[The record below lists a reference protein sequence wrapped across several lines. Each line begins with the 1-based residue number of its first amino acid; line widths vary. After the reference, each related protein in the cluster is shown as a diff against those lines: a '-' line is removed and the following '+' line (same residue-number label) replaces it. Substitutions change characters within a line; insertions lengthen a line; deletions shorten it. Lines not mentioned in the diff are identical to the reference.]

1 MANTTNFNWATP
13 DDTDLVKDGAA
24 AIRTLG
30 SSIDTSFVDLKG
42 GTTGQVLSKASN
54 TDLDYTWVTTDDAN
68 AIQNAIVDAKGD
80 LIAASAND
88 TPARLA
94 VGNNGE
100 TLVADSSATTGL
112 RWQGSMSAGRNFI
125 LNGGFDIW
133 QRGTSVAVAASQ
145 TAYTTDRW
153 KLSLGANASYT
164 VSRQATGD
172 TTNLPF
178 VQYAAR
184 VQRDSG
190 QTGTN
195 IGYFIQGIETVNSIP
210 LAGKSITFSFYAR
223 KGANYSAASDALSFS
238 VAYGTGTDQDPAGAY
253 TGQANAISTSVTLTS
268 TWQRFTATATM
279 ATTATEIKAF
289 FNYTPVGTAG
299 ANDYYEITGVQ
310 LEVGSVAT
318 QFSRAGATLAGELA
332 ACQRYFQRRIDSVAT
347 PEETVGVAQNYST
360 TQSFG
365 SLNWINTMRVAPTVS
380 VSAVTDYAI
389 RNATAGV
396 VTLTA
401 FTFDRI
407 STNQCRFNTTVAA
420 GQVAGDAGLVAAIF
434 ANSATLDA
442 SAEL

>member
-1 MANTTNFNWATP
+1 MA
-13 DDTDLVKDGAA
+13 
-24 AIRTLG
+24 
-30 SSIDTSFVDLKG
+30 
-42 GTTGQVLSKASN
+42 
-54 TDLDYTWVTTDDAN
+54 
-68 AIQNAIVDAKGD
+68 
-80 LIAASAND
+80 
-88 TPARLA
+88 
-94 VGNNGE
+94 
-100 TLVADSSATTGL
+100 
-112 RWQGSMSAGRNFI
+112 AGRNFI

-145 TAYTTDRW
+145 TVYTTDRW

-223 KGANYSAASDALSFS
+223 KGANYSAASDALSFI

-332 ACQRYFQRRIDSVAT
+332 ACQRYYYRASNGGNANSGWGMGFGA
-347 PEETVGVAQNYST
+347 ST
-360 TQSFG
+360 TMAR
-365 SLNWINTMRVAPTVS
+365 IYVTPPVTMRVVPTAVDFSTLCLYDGGTQTSFSSMTIAAGDSTSNFVQVQPTVAS
-380 VSAVTDYAI
+380 
-389 RNATAGV
+389 G
-396 VTLTA
+396 LTQYRPY
-401 FTFDRI
+401 FI
-407 STNQCRFNTTVAA
+407 NSFNSSS
-420 GQVAGDAGLVAAIF
+420 GFLGL
-434 ANSATLDA
+434 